1 MSTPQQPAQPPPAQ
15 PPAAAPAAPAP
26 AAAPAAAAAPELTAA
41 EANQL
46 TKLLAKRDAALVA
59 EGAAVMLKVEPPHG
73 SLSHGG
79 VTVTTEFTS
88 VPAGMAAAVLTAA
101 DEAGVKITQQET

>member
-1 MSTPQQPAQPPPAQ
+1 
-15 PPAAAPAAPAP
+15 
-26 AAAPAAAAAPELTAA
+26 
-41 EANQL
+41 
-46 TKLLAKRDAALVA
+46 VA